1 MVRVAVT
8 SRDSIRVVDVGAH
21 LLQEIYRR
29 HPAQFRWQGRGIE
42 EISGSRELREAVER
56 GSVAELLAKWRVESA
71 QFAEAVAPYRL
82 YPK

>member
-1 MVRVAVT
+1 MGPESGLIDQRTPGFLAK
-8 SRDSIRVVDVGAH
+8 
-21 LLQEIYRR
+21 
-29 HPAQFRWQGRGIE
+29 PGRGIE

-82 YPK
+82 YPR